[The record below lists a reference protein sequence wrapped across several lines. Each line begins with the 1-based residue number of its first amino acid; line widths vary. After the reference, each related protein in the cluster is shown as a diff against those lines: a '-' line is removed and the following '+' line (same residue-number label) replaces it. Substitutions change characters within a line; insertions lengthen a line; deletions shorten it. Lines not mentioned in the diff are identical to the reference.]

1 MIRLLGLLVGL
12 GLAVFGLSLEWLSLP
27 NEQILATGFETLNLA
42 SAFLVVLAL
51 GVFMLFYF
59 KPLAQRILSLALAI
73 VSGFLVF
80 ISANS
85 LLNAGPIID
94 RITSVTGAIGTSP
107 EVVFNSGFIAVYF
120 VGLIIYL
127 LSLLWVAISPRKTA
141 GSKRIAKSNDEDD
154 PIGIWDSQS

>member
-1 MIRLLGLLVGL
+1 MIRLFGLLIGL
-12 GLAVFGLSLEWLSLP
+12 GLAVFGLSLDWLFLP
-27 NEQILATGFETLNLA
+27 NEQITATGFETLNLA

-59 KPLAQRILSLALAI
+59 KPLAQRIISAALAI
-73 VSGFLVF
+73 VSGFLIF

-107 EVVFNSGFIAVYF
+107 EVTFNSGFIAVYF
-120 VGLIIYL
+120 VGLVVYL
-127 LSLLWVAISPRKTA
+127 FSLLWVTISPRRTT
-141 GSKRIAKSNDEDD
+141 GSKRITKSNEGDD